1 MYKHLGIDD
10 WLFVALYGAVA
21 MMARLRMTDEKIK
34 GVLFEQKSDKS
45 DQIEQN
51 IF

>member
-21 MMARLRMTDEKIK
+21 LSTRGEIEDYIV
-34 GVLFEQKSDKS
+34 GVSS
-45 DQIEQN
+45 G
-51 IF
+51 